1 MKKISR
7 RNFLKAMGATAGAA
21 VLVGCGNDA
30 PTSGSEGTAP
40 SAGGKKDTPLVV
52 GELPFNGKF
61 SPFFADTQYDRDV
74 ADMTQ
79 VGLLVNDRSGAVI
92 YKGIEGETTS
102 YNGTD
107 YEYKGIANYEVTEND
122 DGSVYYDITIRDD
135 IKFSDGEPATI
146 DDVIFNMYVQC
157 DPTFDGGATLYAQP
171 IRGIGKYRSGMELRM
186 NLILAT
192 NREGYQANDYY
203 TQEQYDAFWT
213 AFDKAAEVFTQ
224 DIVDMMM
231 NGYGLTSVKE
241 VAENYGYAGAL
252 KDDATNADFWA
263 AILEKYGY
271 DISDGGINAE
281 QAQGGNGSFTALLL
295 GNLDEE
301 TAVAVQQGV
310 QTGDGVDYI
319 EGIEKTGDYSVRV
332 ILDSKDATA
341 IYQLGVYLAP
351 LHYYGSKDLYDYD
364 AHKFGFPKGD
374 LSSVRAATSKPMGAG
389 PYKFVKYEN
398 GVVNFEANELFWKGA
413 PKTKYV
419 NFLESEETD
428 KLNGIIT
435 GTIDITDPAFDKD
448 TVKAIEQANG
458 GELSGDVITVSTV
471 DNLGYGY
478 IGMSAN
484 VLNVD
489 GEPGSEAS
497 KALRKAFATV
507 LSVYRDVSIDTYY
520 GERATVINYPIS
532 NTSWAAP
539 QPTDDGYKVAFSV
552 DVDGND
558 IYTSGMSQE
567 DKYAAALK
575 AALGFFEKAGYEVAD
590 GKLVKAPKGAHLEYE
605 ILIPGA
611 GQGDHP
617 TFMTCSKA
625 SEALKTIGMNLIVTD
640 LSQATELW
648 DGIQAER
655 VAMWTAAWGATIDPD
670 MYQIYYSDVA
680 NGGKEAG
687 GSNYMYDIADADLD
701 QMIMDARTS
710 TNQTYRKAVYKTC
723 LDTIID
729 WAVEIP
735 VYQRQNAITFSSERV
750 DIATI
755 TPDITPFWP
764 WMSEIDKIV
773 LNANK

>member
-30 PTSGSEGTAP
+30 PASGSEGSSSTG
-40 SAGGKKDTPLVV
+40 SKKDTPLVV
-52 GELPFNGKF
+52 GMLPFNGKF
-61 SPFFADTQYDRDV
+61 SPFFGETQYDMD
-74 ADMTQ
+74 AANMTQ
-79 VGLLVNDRSGAVI
+79 VGLQASDRNGGVI
-92 YKGIEGETTS
+92 YHGIEGETVS

-107 YEYKGIANYEVTEND
+107 YTYTGIANFDVTEND
-122 DGSVYYDITIRDD
+122 DGSVYYDITMRDD

-146 DDVIFNMYVQC
+146 DDAIFSMYVTC
-157 DPTFDGGATLYAQP
+157 DPTYDGNHTLYAQP
-171 IRGIGKYRSGMELRM
+171 IRGMEKYRSGMEVRM

-192 NREGYQANDYY
+192 NREGYQANDFY
-203 TQEQYDAFWT
+203 TQEQYDAFWA
-213 AFDKAAEVFTQ
+213 AFDKAAETFTQ

-241 VAENYGYAGAL
+241 VAENYGYAGIL
-252 KDDATNADFWA
+252 KDDATNADFFA
-263 AILEKYGY
+263 AILKNYGY
-271 DISDGGINAE
+271 DISDAGINTE
-281 QAQGGNGSFTALLL
+281 QAQGGHGSFTALLL
-295 GNLDEE
+295 ENMEDDM
-301 TAVAVQQGV
+301 AAAVQQGV

-319 EGIEKTGDYSVRV
+319 EGIQKTGDYSMRV
-332 ILDSKDATA
+332 ILDSVDATA
-341 IYQLGVYLAP
+341 IYQLGVNLTP

-374 LSSVRAATSKPMGAG
+374 LSSVRAVTGKPMGAG
-389 PYKFVKYEN
+389 PYKFIKYEN
-398 GVVNFEANELFWKGA
+398 GVINYEANELYWKGA

-428 KLNGIIT
+428 KLNGIVT

-458 GELSGDVITVSTV
+458 GELSGDVITVDTV

-484 VLNVD
+484 VMNVD

-507 LSVYRDVSIDTYY
+507 LAVYRDVSIDTYY
-520 GERATVINYPIS
+520 GERATIINYPIS

-552 DVDGND
+552 DADGND
-558 IYTSGMSQE
+558 IYTSGMTAE
-567 DKYAAALK
+567 EKYAAALK

-590 GKLVKAPKGAHLEYE
+590 GKLVKAPKGASMEYE
-605 ILIPGA
+605 ILIPGN

-625 SEALKTIGMNLIVTD
+625 HEALETIGMNLIVTD

-648 DGIQAER
+648 DGLAAER
-655 VAMWTAAWGATIDPD
+655 VAMWTAAWGATPDPD

-687 GSNYMYDIADADLD
+687 GSNFMYDIADADLD

-735 VYQRQNAITFSSERV
+735 VYQRQNAFTFSTERV
-750 DIATI
+750 DVATI
-755 TPDITPFWP
+755 TPDMTPFWN
-764 WMSEIDKIV
+764 WMSEIETIE